1 MSFPDAV
8 FQRVTQL
15 LSTYAGTPVHIV
27 KTEPAAS
34 SWSSQHGTS
43 PCPRHP
49 AVHRRSEPE
58 RFHNEQAALEFLTL
72 IGGAAGP
79 RLLAADNEAGLL
91 IIPRDAQRDN
101 NKQAV

>member
-15 LSTYAGTPVHIV
+15 LSTYAGTPVHVPSSVIV
-27 KTEPAAS
+27 KV
-34 SWSSQHGTS
+34 
-43 PCPRHP
+43 RHP